1 MRGLGKAAGLWAV
14 VGVLLAGVLGAVGSG
29 VAALTTYRDPDGTQ
43 VFRIVSPEITES
55 SSLAVS
61 TVDPGLVYTTNDSGD
76 AATVYV
82 LDASNGAVVGHIR
95 LAGVEARDIE
105 AISAGT
111 DGTLVVAD
119 IGDNRAE
126 RDEVSIYQVEQ
137 LGRGDHTVTPRR
149 LGLTYADGPRD
160 AEATMY
166 DARTGRVYV
175 VSKEIVG
182 AAVFATPRNVFER
195 EEAVLKPVADA
206 PAIATDATLLPG
218 GDRAIIRTYGK
229 AYLYA
234 FPAFG
239 PRRMIELPSIGQG
252 ESVTA
257 PASGK
262 VFWIGAEG
270 EDSPVVALPLPG
282 RSTTPDPDTT
292 PPSSPGATNPQASPG
307 ASTNR
312 GNDADGDEGLE
323 GIAQTV
329 LLAAGA
335 GLVVLVLVVLVVSVV
350 SRRRRARRAAL
361 PEPVSQ
367 QGN

>member
-1 MRGLGKAAGLWAV
+1 MRGFGKGAGRWAV
-14 VGVLLAGVLGAVGSG
+14 AGVLLAGVLGAVGSG
-29 VAALTTYRDPDGTQ
+29 VAALTTYGDPDGTQ

-119 IGDNRAE
+119 IGDNRSE

-149 LGLTYADGPRD
+149 LGLTYAEGPRD
-160 AEATMY
+160 AEAMMY

-175 VSKEIVG
+175 VSKEFVG

-206 PAIATDATLLPG
+206 PAIATDATMLPE

-234 FPAFG
+234 FPGFG
-239 PRRMIELPSIGQG
+239 PRRMIDLPSLGQG

-257 PASGK
+257 PAGN
-262 VFWIGAEG
+262 VIWIGAEG
-270 EDSPVVALPLPG
+270 EDSPVVAIPLPG
-282 RSTTPDPDTT
+282 RSTTPDPNTT
-292 PPSSPGATNPQASPG
+292 PPSSPDATNTQASPG

-312 GNDADGDEGLE
+312 GDEADGDEGLE
-323 GIAQTV
+323 GIAQAV
-329 LLAAGA
+329 LLAAGG
-335 GLVVLVLVVLVVSVV
+335 GLVVLVLVVLVVAVV
-350 SRRRRARRAAL
+350 GRRRRARRAAL
-361 PEPVSQ
+361 PEPMSQ
-367 QGN
+367 QGR